1 METPKTIETEFY
13 FQDISPYGST
23 QIAIPEGYEFFQF
36 ITKSQSDYNSHNI
49 ITSVI
54 AVYKKHKEWGEVVAD
69 LAKSKG
75 EFQVSLRKEYD
86 QKFAEQVKNMK
97 LEQAFSDILT
107 KFKLGD
113 YVYYYSDGYGS
124 YGKDDNITD
133 HIKSFSLASVV
144 FEKSAVSIQGK
155 SEPEIGTPWLVLKNW
170 NEQVGPHLAYKTK
183 EEAIEGSK
191 AYHQERMD
199 KKEEERAN
207 AEKLAAERKQ
217 KEEEEILKK
226 AEEIKNKKV

>member
-1 METPKTIETEFY
+1 MEKEKMIETEFY
-13 FQDISPYGST
+13 FQEISPYGNT

-36 ITKSQSDYNSHNI
+36 LTKSQSDYNTHNTT
-49 ITSVI
+49 TSVI
-54 AVYKKHKEWGEVVAD
+54 AVYKKHKEWGVIVAD

-86 QKFAEQVKNMK
+86 TKFAEQVKNMK
-97 LEQAFSDILT
+97 LEQAFSDIIT

-124 YGKDDNITD
+124 YGKDDNIAD

-144 FEKSAVSIQGK
+144 FEKNAVSLEGELDK
-155 SEPEIGTPWLVLKNW
+155 DSGRPWLVLKNW
-170 NEQVGPHLAYKTK
+170 NEKIGPHLAYKSK

-207 AEKLAAERKQ
+207 AEKLVAERKQ

-226 AEEIKNKKV
+226 AEEIKSKKA